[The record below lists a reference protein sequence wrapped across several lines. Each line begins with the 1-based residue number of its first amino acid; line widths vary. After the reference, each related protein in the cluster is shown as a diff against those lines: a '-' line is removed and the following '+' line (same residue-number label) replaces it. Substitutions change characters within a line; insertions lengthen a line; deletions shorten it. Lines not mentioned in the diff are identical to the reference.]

1 MMAFNFYQLIPPMP
15 TIHEITNPNYYY
27 DVPADW
33 FIALTDVMNSTGA
46 IENGRYKDV
55 NAIAAASIMALLNQA
70 PDHDLPFVFGGDG
83 ATVLIPP
90 NLLEGTRMALI
101 ATRRLAREQFDLQLR
116 VGVVPVQD
124 VLRDGYRIRVAR
136 LWMSENFQQAIF
148 SGGGLEH
155 AEKLLKD
162 PSRAAHYGLPEDPNA
177 TADFSGFECRWN
189 EIPSP
194 SEETV
199 SLMVK
204 ATNDDHNALYVDVLQ
219 RVEAIYGDSLARHPI
234 RMEYM
239 SVAKN
244 PLQYR
249 TETRIRE
256 GKSRLGRLIEL
267 ALKTIGASW
276 FMRFDIGGWERY
288 KAIVSA
294 ATDTEK
300 FDDTLRMLLSGRRD
314 QRQRL
319 ESFLEAER
327 AAGRLVYGLHAA
339 KNALMTCLIFDRFG
353 RQVHF
358 VDAADGGYALAA
370 RAMKAQLS
378 QR

>member
-1 MMAFNFYQLIPPMP
+1 MTALNFYQLIPPMP
-15 TIHEITNPNYYY
+15 NIHEITNPNHYY
-27 DVPADW
+27 DVPSDW
-33 FIALTDVMNSTGA
+33 SIALTDVANSTAA

-55 NAIAAASIMALLNQA
+55 NAIAAASIMALLNHA

-83 ATVLIPP
+83 ASVLIPP
-90 NLLEGTRMALI
+90 DMVAGAQHAL
-101 ATRRLAREQFDLQLR
+101 AAARNLAREQFGLQLR
-116 VGVVPVQD
+116 VGTVPISH
-124 VLRDGYRIRVAR
+124 VLADGYRVRVAR

-148 SGGGLEH
+148 SGGGLEY
-155 AEKLLKD
+155 AERLLKD
-162 PSRAAHYGLPEDPNA
+162 PARAARYAIPDDTSPE
-177 TADFSGFECRWN
+177 ADFSGFECRWN

-204 ATNDDHNALYVDVLQ
+204 ATNDDHNALYADVLRQ
-219 RVEAIYGDSLARHPI
+219 IEAVYGDNLTRHPI
-234 RMEYM
+234 RVEQM

-249 TETRIRE
+249 TEALIRE
-256 GKSRLGRLIEL
+256 GQSPLGRLLEM

-276 FMRFDIGGWERY
+276 FMRFRIGDWGRY
-288 KAIVSA
+288 KDIVSA

-300 FDDTLRMLLSGRRD
+300 FDDTLRMLFSGRRD

-319 ESFLEAER
+319 TAFLDAER
-327 AAGRLVYGLHAA
+327 AAGRLAYGLHAA
-339 KNALMTCLIFDRFG
+339 PNALMTCLIFDRFG

-370 RAMKAQLS
+370 RAMKTQLS
-378 QR
+378 QG